1 MYTHLLLNLMFS
13 EMIPWGHTSGSR
25 NQGKSLICSA
35 TWTRLVRVHGS
46 QLLMLNQTGRKW
58 MRKEREWH
66 GAFSEVWDHF
76 PSFNF
81 TWNFLL
87 WGRPWGNCNL
97 LSLGRV
103 KIVKF
108 CTCWQRDQERF
119 LLCPGEGP
127 AVCSPGAM
135 GTGWLTV
142 SLWFPCRKF
151 PCCPLWSRRVRWQ
164 WAQIFAAQLSI
175 FVRMSK
181 LYFSALLMAQL
192 CFFFSV
198 IPELNDVIFLSPKP
212 CIENNQFKTR

>member
-1 MYTHLLLNLMFS
+1 MAHNCLCSIKL
-13 EMIPWGHTSGSR
+13 EESG
-25 NQGKSLICSA
+25 
-35 TWTRLVRVHGS
+35 
-46 QLLMLNQTGRKW
+46 
-58 MRKEREWH
+58 
-66 GAFSEVWDHF
+66 
-76 PSFNF
+76 
-81 TWNFLL
+81 
-87 WGRPWGNCNL
+87 WGRSVNGMEPSQKCGIIPLHLISPGISCCGED
-97 LSLGRV
+97 LGETATFCRWV

-108 CTCWQRDQERF
+108 CTCWQHDQERF

-127 AVCSPGAM
+127 AVCSPGAV

-164 WAQIFAAQLSI
+164 WAQIFAVQLSI

-212 CIENNQFKTR
+212 CIENNQFKIDSYILVPELWMLHVRFLRQWINCSCFHVLWYSSLSPVRWV